1 MPAAS
6 RVGFLYLIST
16 FCVRMP
22 EAVRALRAARDLTRP
37 PLLMRPAVDADLSG
51 RGAILSNCPVRSRS
65 MMKAMSWPLSFAAPP
80 ES

>member
-37 PLLMRPAVDADLSG
+37 PLTDEASRRCRSEWA
-51 RGAILSNCPVRSRS
+51 RGHLVKLPGAFAIHDEGDVL
-65 MMKAMSWPLSFAAPP
+65 AA
-80 ES
+80 ELRRAA